1 MYVFELSDLESE
13 IETFR
18 RLAFS
23 AVLHWPVLVSMFGLP
38 KQHLV
43 SSEADHVSHSAEFL
57 AEELE
62 YFQCYGYIS

>member
-23 AVLHWPVLVSMFGLP
+23 AVLVSMFGLP

-43 SSEADHVSHSAEFL
+43 SSEVDHVSHSAEFV

-62 YFQCYGYIS
+62 YFQCYSYIS